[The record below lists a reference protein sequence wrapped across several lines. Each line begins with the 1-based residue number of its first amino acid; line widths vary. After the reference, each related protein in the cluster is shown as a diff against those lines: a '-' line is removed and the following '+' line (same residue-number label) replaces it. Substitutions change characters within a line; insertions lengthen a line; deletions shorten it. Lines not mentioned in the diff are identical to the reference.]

1 MTSPPKRDARPRV
14 LHTLTATVLVAFAY
28 YAFGRLGLLLALPP
42 GYATPVWPASG
53 VALAAVLRNGMRV
66 SGGVWLGSLCVN
78 LGLTWSAG
86 EGVVLAVGAGRR
98 RGVGHPAHRGPG
110 GADRPLALAERGQT
124 LDDVTL
130 LNDGT
135 DLYVRNDQQEV
146 FDVLMSGQ
154 GVFAIALAPLRDS
167 VTADVVGIPTEIATP
182 MPTMVRRSRAI

>member
-1 MTSPPKRDARPRV
+1 MGQTPLFRDDREGYRAPVAARLAGISYRQLDHWTTKGIVTASVQDAEGSGSQRLYGFDDIVQLRMIKRLRDAGVSLQKITRV
-14 LHTLTATVLVAFAY
+14 L
-28 YAFGRLGLLLALPP
+28 
-42 GYATPVWPASG
+42 
-53 VALAAVLRNGMRV
+53 
-66 SGGVWLGSLCVN
+66 
-78 LGLTWSAG
+78 
-86 EGVVLAVGAGRR
+86 
-98 RGVGHPAHRGPG
+98 
-110 GADRPLALAERGQT
+110 DALAERGQT